1 LIAFDGLGT
10 DDHIG
15 ILDLETGTVAD
26 LGPGWF
32 PRWSP
37 DGTRIA
43 YAQFDERRTSDL
55 HLMSPDGDDRV
66 QLTDDP
72 AFDTVPQWSPDGST
86 IWFATRAAG
95 RES

>member
-1 LIAFDGLGT
+1 
-10 DDHIG
+10 
-15 ILDLETGTVAD
+15 
-26 LGPGWF
+26 
-32 PRWSP
+32 
-37 DGTRIA
+37 
-43 YAQFDERRTSDL
+43 
-55 HLMSPDGDDRV
+55 MSPDGDDRV